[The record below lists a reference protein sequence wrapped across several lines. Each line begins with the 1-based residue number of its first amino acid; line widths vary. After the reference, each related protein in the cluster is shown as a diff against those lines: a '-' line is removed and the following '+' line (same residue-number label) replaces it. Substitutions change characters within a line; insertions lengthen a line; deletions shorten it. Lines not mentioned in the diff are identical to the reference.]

1 MAVVKWTS
9 SSSGSWTT
17 SSNWA
22 GGNVPGPADDVQIE
36 VANITVTF
44 GSGTLACASLVTEFS
59 TLSMT
64 GGTLSV
70 TGAVDIG
77 GAFAESGSP
86 TATALNLSGT
96 LSTFGSS
103 VSIAGGSLNIDNGLL
118 LAEGSFQ
125 DSGGDVLISG
135 NGGTFAGAFSQT
147 AGLIDLAGGQLTAQQ
162 GFDQTGGEL
171 DLHSTALIYS
181 SLVQE
186 SPAFIKQIGGLLTVD
201 GSFAENGGTLDLSG
215 NGVVI
220 NGAFTFASGNILES
234 NGGFTSNQ
242 AMTMTA
248 GTLLLEGNGAVFYG
262 PTTQTGGTLT
272 LANGALYSYGTF
284 TESGGLMNLGYQ
296 GGSFNILTVQ
306 SGTIASTA
314 AVLDVTGAF
323 TDTGGTVE
331 FLGRDTI
338 LAGPFSQASTGNIIV
353 ESGALELEGNG
364 TLAGT
369 ISGTG
374 KILVES
380 GTTTIA
386 STAKISLTSIEV
398 AGGTLIFGAGE
409 VLKQSFWLT
418 QQAQLNTDNTNL
430 TLDASST
437 LQGELVGKTAV
448 YMAGGG
454 VLNGLSLDGT
464 SHLYLTSSV
473 TETGNI
479 SFANATGSRT
489 VMDIETSGRLRIAG
503 NFGMTDQSQN
513 GALLIAG
520 SLVKT
525 GGSKTATIDTNVTST
540 GTIGIDIG
548 TLVFEGPDNSFG
560 GVISGQG
567 TFAIAG
573 GQNYFSSTL
582 TLSALRFE
590 LAQGSEQL
598 TLTHSL
604 SYGGEWSQM
613 GGTLWLDGPG
623 VTVTTGGETGL
634 DGGMVTGNGTFSTA
648 AIAPV
653 NASGIDFEGT
663 ATLKVAGQVNQTSSV
678 GFGSQIGSA
687 PTLDIASGAVWT
699 IENNASLGGQ
709 VNSPNQENAVFVND
723 GVVQKVNGSGN
734 SYIAGTFDNVGTL
747 AVDNSVLTLNG
758 WGDLAG
764 TLTGNGA
771 LLLAGTD
778 NIGTFT
784 LASGLTTSVAV
795 IETISGTVQLGG
807 NLTDAA
813 TWAQT
818 GGVVE
823 LQGNTLSL
831 SGLVSLEGGAMSGPG
846 TVVASGNVVLGDNY
860 TLSQG
865 TLVIEGHASQVGD
878 LTVGDF
884 TPLQSP
890 PQGGT
895 LPPSL
900 ATVEIASGA
909 TYYLTDSNNISS
921 NGTLAVAGTF
931 SALGGGASQIGPS
944 VIDTGVIRANAAAL
958 RFLGPVSGTG
968 SITIG
973 NGGSL
978 DFAGSVAASTTI
990 SFTTGTGSLF
1000 LEDTFPNT
1008 NVLTFDAQV
1017 AGFQSGDFIEFSNL
1031 NANPTQIS
1039 LSLNSTGT
1047 VATLADNSG
1056 NSDSITFTAAQ
1067 SLASLVVGIGP
1078 HNDITLFHT

>member
-9 SSSGSWTT
+9 TSSGLWAT

-22 GGNVPGPADDVQIE
+22 GGNVPGPTDDVQIE
-36 VANITVTF
+36 VADITVTF
-44 GSGTLACASLVTEFS
+44 GSGTLACASLLTEFS

-70 TGAVDIG
+70 TGAVNIG
-77 GAFAESGSP
+77 GAFEESGSA
-86 TATALNLSGT
+86 TTTALDLSGT
-96 LSTFGSS
+96 TTTFGSS
-103 VSIAGGSLNIDNGLL
+103 VAISGGSLNIDNGLL
-118 LAEGSFQ
+118 LAEGTFA
-125 DSGGDVLISG
+125 DTGGNVLLSG
-135 NGGTFAGAFSQT
+135 NGGTFAGAFSQS
-147 AGLIDLAGGQLTAQQ
+147 AGIIDLTGGELTAQQ
-162 GFDQTGGEL
+162 GFQQSGGTL
-171 DLHSTALIYS
+171 DLQSSALIYS
-181 SLVQE
+181 NLLQTANAVIDQS
-186 SPAFIKQIGGLLTVD
+186 SGLLTVD
-201 GSFAENGGTLDLSG
+201 GSFTENGGLLELSG
-215 NGVVI
+215 NGAVI
-220 NGAFTFASGNILES
+220 NGAFTLASGNIIES

-242 AMTMTA
+242 AMTLTA
-248 GTLLLEGNGAVFYG
+248 GTLLLDGNGGVFYG
-262 PTTQTGGTLT
+262 PSTQTGGTLT
-272 LANGALYSYGTF
+272 LGNGALYSYGSY
-284 TESGGLMNLGYQ
+284 TEAGGLMNLGYE

-306 SGTIASTA
+306 SGTITSTA

-323 TDTGGTVE
+323 TDTGGMVE

-338 LAGPFSQASTGNIIV
+338 LAGPFSQATTGDIV
-353 ESGALELEGNG
+353 VQSGALELEGNG

-374 KILVES
+374 RILVES

-398 AGGTLIFGAGE
+398 GGGTLMFGAGE
-409 VLKQSFWLT
+409 ALKQSFWLVP
-418 QQAQLNTDNTNL
+418 QGQLNTEGYNL
-430 TLDASST
+430 TLDAAST
-437 LQGELVGKTAV
+437 LQGELVGKSAV

-479 SFANATGSRT
+479 SFANATGSRS
-489 VMDIETSGRLRIAG
+489 VMNIETSGRLRVAG
-503 NFGMTDQSQN
+503 NFVMTDQSQN
-513 GALLIAG
+513 GELLIAG
-520 SLVKT
+520 NLVKT

-540 GTIGIDIG
+540 GTIGIEIG
-548 TLVFEGPDNSFG
+548 TLVFEGPDNTFG
-560 GVISGQG
+560 GLISGQG

-573 GQNYFSSTL
+573 GQNYFSSSL
-582 TLSALRFE
+582 TLSAVRFE
-590 LAQGSEQL
+590 LAQGNEQL

-604 SYGGEWSQM
+604 SYGGEWSQV
-613 GGTLWLDGPG
+613 GGTLWLDGPSVG
-623 VTVTTGGETGL
+623 VTTGGETGL
-634 DGGMVTGNGTFSTA
+634 DGGMVTGNGTFTTA
-648 AIAPV
+648 AIALV
-653 NASGIDFEGT
+653 NASGIDFEGS
-663 ATLKVAGQVNQTSSV
+663 ATLKVAGDVNQTSSV
-678 GFGSQIGSA
+678 GFGAQIGSA
-687 PTLDIASGAVWT
+687 PTLDIESGAVWT

-709 VNSPNQENAVFVND
+709 VNSPEQENGLFIND
-723 GVVQKVNGSGN
+723 GLVQKVNGDSN
-734 SYIAGTFDNVGTL
+734 SFIAGTFDNVGTL

-758 WGDLAG
+758 GGTLGG

-771 LLLAGTD
+771 LILSGD
-778 NIGTFT
+778 YT
-784 LASGLTTSVAV
+784 LESGLSSSVAV
-795 IETISGTVQLGG
+795 LETTGGVLALGG
-807 NLTDAA
+807 NSSFAD

-818 GGVVE
+818 NGTVD
-823 LQGNTLSL
+823 LDGNTLTL
-831 SGLVSLEGGAMSGPG
+831 SGLVSLEGGAISGPG
-846 TVVASGNVVLGDNY
+846 TVVSSGTLVLGDNY
-860 TLSQG
+860 TLGQG
-865 TLVIEGHASQVGD
+865 TLVIENHASQVGD

-884 TPLQSP
+884 NSLHGP

-931 SALGGGASQIGPS
+931 SALGGAPSQIGPS
-944 VIDTGVIRANAAAL
+944 VIDTGVIKANSAAL

-990 SFTTGTGSLF
+990 SFTTGTGSMF

-1008 NVLTFDAQV
+1008 NILTFAGQV

-1031 NANPTQIS
+1031 NANPTQIA

-1047 VATLADNSG
+1047 IATLSDTSG